1 MLDAVGV
8 SSVPE
13 LFRDIPDSLRS
24 RATIDLPAGLPEQDV
39 TRIVEELASRNKGA
53 GMVSFLGA
61 GAYPHF
67 VPAAVDSILRRAE
80 NYSAYTPYQ
89 PEVSQGT
96 LQSIFE
102 FQTLVSM
109 LFDLEV
115 GNASM
120 YDGATGA
127 AEAVLMALR
136 CPSAARPGR
145 PFAAFQYREV
155 IVTIAGPGGID
166 R

>member
-1 MLDAVGV
+1 MRFIPHTADDIRTMLDAVGV
-8 SSVPE
+8 PSVPE

-39 TRIVEELASRNKGA
+39 TRIVEELAGRNPGA

-127 AEAVLMALR
+127 AEAVLM
-136 CPSAARPGR
+136 
-145 PFAAFQYREV
+145 
-155 IVTIAGPGGID
+155 
-166 R
+166 